1 MRYDRDDYEE
11 EERYE
16 EERDEVDRDEVD
28 NGFEGEEEVGERD
41 NRRSLMHTI
50 FSWSIEEMMNKDL
63 YRGKVYVISLLH

>member
-1 MRYDRDDYEE
+1 MRYDSDDYEE

-16 EERDEVDRDEVD
+16 EERDEVD